1 MTGHAAVTVPVGW
14 TDDGLPVGSQLIGPH
29 LDDAVAIEAS
39 AAYEAA
45 TRYDRYFP
53 DAWGPRSGDSA
64 LAPRA
69 PNRSGRCVARGGL
82 LRAWNT
88 PKPSA
93 SSLFTRPRRAVPN
106 TPILPGRLLRGPP
119 GRGGRPAGV
128 TSPRSS
134 AWAGSPRW

>member
-1 MTGHAAVTVPVGW
+1 MEDCDFLPTLTPSIPRSTSTRRIRPPSRTGKWSRSTGLSFTFPTDMTGHPAVTVPVGW

-64 LAPRA
+64 LAPRD
-69 PNRSGRCVARGGL
+69 PNGSSTYAACCGRFQA
-82 LRAWNT
+82 
-88 PKPSA
+88 
-93 SSLFTRPRRAVPN
+93 
-106 TPILPGRLLRGPP
+106 
-119 GRGGRPAGV
+119 
-128 TSPRSS
+128 
-134 AWAGSPRW
+134 